1 MSDYVTYEAQGPVGV
16 ITLNNPPVNAL
27 SVNKGVLQRILDAIK
42 EGEHDQH
49 VSGFLL
55 IGAGRN
61 FSGGADIT
69 EFGKPHEPGLATLP
83 DLLAYMDTVTKP
95 IFAALSGPTMGG
107 GLELALACHYRVATP
122 DTLVALPEVKLGILP
137 GAGGTQ
143 RLPRII
149 GAERALD
156 FMVTGNPIKADKAL
170 ELGIVD
176 DVVKGNLLQ
185 AALTWVKRAMRDGKG
200 VRRASQLTP
209 AVEGDPQAFIDAAR
223 QRIAKA
229 WRGYPAPLAIVEC
242 VNAALTLPFD
252 KALGVERSEFS
263 KLVKSN
269 ESKALRH
276 LFFAERQAA
285 KIADVPADTQ
295 LLEIGKAAVIGAGTM
310 GGGITMNFANAGIP
324 VTIVEASQEALDRG
338 LGIIRKN
345 YAATVSKGRLSQ
357 EQMDQRLDLIKPSI
371 DYKAISKADIVIEAV
386 FEEMAVKK
394 EVFAKIDSIAKEG
407 AILATNT
414 STLDVNEIAATTKR
428 PESVLGLH
436 FFSPANVMRLLEVVR
451 GAKTSKQVLATSM
464 KLGKTIGKVPV
475 CVGVCDGFVGNRM
488 IHTYLKEAGYLLEE
502 GALPQQVDGAIES
515 FGFAM
520 GPFRM
525 SDLAGLDIGWAIRK
539 RQAATRPADERYV
552 KIADLICEKGRFGQ
566 KTGAGYYRYEQG
578 SRTAI
583 ADPEIEALIVEASRE
598 KGIERRVITDEEI
611 VERLLYSLVNEGAQI
626 LDEGIAQRAS
636 DIDVIYAFGY
646 GFPRYRGGPMFYADL
661 VGLDKVAAAI
671 RRYAGTPLGVHW
683 KPAPLLERLAA
694 EGGKFNHQ

>member
-1 MSDYVTYEAQGPVGV
+1 MSDLVSYEVQGPVGV
-16 ITLNNPPVNAL
+16 ITLKNPPVNAL
-27 SVNKGVLQRILDAIK
+27 SVNKGVLQGILDAIK

-69 EFGKPHEPGLATLP
+69 EFGKPQEPGLATLP

-107 GLELALACHYRVATP
+107 GLELALACHYRVASA
-122 DTLVALPEVKLGILP
+122 DTLLALPEVKLGILP

-156 FMVTGNPIKADKAL
+156 VMVNGNPIKADKGL
-170 ELGIVD
+170 ELGIID
-176 DVVKGNLLQ
+176 EVVKGDLLQ
-185 AALTWVKRAMRDGKG
+185 AALTWSKRALREGKA
-200 VRRASQLTP
+200 VRRASQLTA
-209 AVEGDPQAFIDAAR
+209 AVEQDPNEFIEAAR
-223 QRIAKA
+223 QRIGKA

-242 VNAALTLPFD
+242 VKAALTLPFD
-252 KALGVERSEFS
+252 KALAVERTEFG

-276 LFFAERQAA
+276 LFFSERQAA
-285 KIADVPADTQ
+285 KISDVPADTQ
-295 LLEIGKAAVIGAGTM
+295 LIPIEKAAVIGAGTM

-324 VTIVEASQEALDRG
+324 VTMVEASQEALDRG
-338 LGIIRKN
+338 LEIISKN

-357 EQMDQRLDLIKPSI
+357 ENMDKRMTLITPSI
-371 DYKAISKADIVIEAV
+371 DFKSISKADIVVEAV
-386 FEEMAVKK
+386 FEEMDVKK
-394 EVFAKIDSIAKEG
+394 EVFAKIDAIAKPG

-414 STLDVNEIAATTKR
+414 STLDVNEIAASTSR
-428 PESVLGLH
+428 PESVIGLH

-451 GAKTSKQVLATSM
+451 GAKTAKNVLATSM

-488 IHTYLKEAGYLLEE
+488 IHSYLKEAGYLLEE
-502 GALPQQVDGAIES
+502 GALPKQVDGAIEA

-539 RQAATRPADERYV
+539 RQAATRPADARYV

-566 KTGAGYYRYEQG
+566 KTGAGYYRYEKG
-578 SRTAI
+578 SRAAI
-583 ADPEIEALIVEASRE
+583 PDPEIEALIVEASRE
-598 KGIERRVITDEEI
+598 KGVERRDISDEEI
-611 VERLLYSLVNEGAQI
+611 VERLLYSLVNEGAAI

-661 VGLDKVAAAI
+661 VGLDKVLATIGRFADN
-671 RRYAGTPLGVHW
+671 PLGVHW
-683 KPAPLLERLAA
+683 KPAKLLAKLAS
-694 EGGKFNHQ
+694 EGGKFNN

>member
-1 MSDYVTYEAQGPVGV
+1 MSEVVTYEVQGSIGV
-16 ITLNNPPVNAL
+16 ITLTNPPVNAL

-42 EGEHDQH
+42 EGEHDQY
-49 VSGFLL
+49 VNSFLL
-55 IGAGRN
+55 IGGGSN

-107 GLELALACHYRVATP
+107 GLELALTCHYRIAAP

-156 FMVTGNPIKADKAL
+156 FMVNGNPIKADKAL

-176 DVVKGNLLQ
+176 EIAKGNLLQ
-185 AALTWVKRAMRDGKG
+185 AALTWARRAIREGKG
-200 VRRASQLTP
+200 VRRASQLK
-209 AVEGDPQAFIDAAR
+209 AEMDQAPQQFIEAAR
-223 QRIAKA
+223 QKVGKA

-252 KALGVERSEFS
+252 KALGVERAEFS

-285 KIADVPADTQ
+285 KIADVPADTP
-295 LLEIGKAAVIGAGTM
+295 LLEIKKAAVIGAGTM

-324 VTIVEASQEALDRG
+324 VTIVEASQDALDRG
-338 LGIIRKN
+338 LGIISKN

-357 EQMDQRLDLIKPSI
+357 EQMDKRMALITPSV
-371 DYKAISKADIVIEAV
+371 DYKSISKADIVIEAV
-386 FEEMAVKK
+386 FEEMDVKK
-394 EVFAKIDSIAKEG
+394 QVFQKIDSIAKQG

-414 STLDVNEIAATTKR
+414 STLDVNEIAATTSR

-451 GAKTSKQVLATSM
+451 GAKTAKDVLATSM

-488 IHTYLKEAGYLLEE
+488 VHTYLKEAGYLLEE
-502 GALPQQVDGAIES
+502 GALPQQVDGAIEN

-552 KIADLICEKGRFGQ
+552 KIGDLICEKGRFGQ
-566 KTGAGYYRYEQG
+566 KTGAGYYRYEKG
-578 SRTAI
+578 SRAAI
-583 ADPEIEALIVEASRE
+583 PDAGIEALIVEASRE
-598 KGIERRVITDEEI
+598 KGIERRNISDEEI
-611 VERLLYSLVNEGAQI
+611 IERLLYSLVNEGADI

-661 VGLDKVAAAI
+661 VGLDKVLATI
-671 RRYAGTPLGVHW
+671 RRYAQSPLGVHW
-683 KPAPLLERLAA
+683 KPAPLLEKLAA
-694 EGGKFNHQ
+694 EGGKFNQ

>member
-1 MSDYVTYEAQGPVGV
+1 MSEVVTYEVQGNVGV

-27 SVNKGVLQRILDAIK
+27 SVNKGVLQRILDSIK

-49 VSGFLL
+49 VSAFLL

-95 IFAALSGPTMGG
+95 IFGALSGPTMGG
-107 GLELALACHYRVATP
+107 GLELALTCHYRIAAR
-122 DTLVALPEVKLGILP
+122 DTLLALPEVKLGILP

-143 RLPRII
+143 RLPRMI

-156 FMVTGNPIKADKAL
+156 FMVNGNPVKADKAL
-170 ELGIVD
+170 ELEIVD
-176 DVVKGNLLQ
+176 EIAKGDLLQ
-185 AALTWVKRAMRDGKG
+185 AAMTWTKRAVREGKG
-200 VRRASQLTP
+200 VRRASQLKPSTDL
-209 AVEGDPQAFIDAAR
+209 DPEAFIEAAR
-223 QRIAKA
+223 QKVAKA

-242 VNAALTLPFD
+242 VKAALTLPFD
-252 KALGVERSEFS
+252 KGLSVERAEFS

-269 ESKALRH
+269 ESKSLRH

-285 KIADVPADTQ
+285 KIADVPADTP
-295 LLEIGKAAVIGAGTM
+295 LREIKSAAVIGAGTM

-338 LGIIRKN
+338 MGIISKN

-357 EQMDQRLDLIKPSI
+357 EQMDKRLSLITPSI
-371 DYKAISKADIVIEAV
+371 DYKSIAKADIVIEAV
-386 FEEMAVKK
+386 FEEMEVKK
-394 EVFAKIDSIAKEG
+394 EVFGKIDAIAKPG
-407 AILATNT
+407 AILASNT
-414 STLDVNEIAATTKR
+414 STLDVNEIAATTSR

-451 GAKTSKQVLATSM
+451 GAKTANDVLATSM
-464 KLGKTIGKVPV
+464 KLGKTIAKVPV

-502 GALPQQVDGAIES
+502 GALPQQVDGAIEK

-552 KIADLICEKGRFGQ
+552 KIGDMICEKGRFGQ

-578 SRTAI
+578 NRAAI
-583 ADPEIEALIVEASRE
+583 PDPEIEELIVEASRD
-598 KGIERRVITDEEI
+598 KGIERRDISDEEI
-611 VERLLYSLVNEGAQI
+611 VERLLYSLVNEGADI

-661 VGLDKVAAAI
+661 VGLDKVLATI
-671 RRYAGTPLGVHW
+671 KRFGQSPLGTHW
-683 KPAPLLERLAA
+683 KPASLLEKLAA
-694 EGGKFNHQ
+694 EGGEFNQ

>member
-1 MSDYVTYEAQGPVGV
+1 MSDFVSYEVQGPIGV
-16 ITLNNPPVNAL
+16 ISLNNPPVNAL
-27 SVNKGVLQRILDAIK
+27 SVSKGVLQGILDAIK

-49 VSGFLL
+49 ISGFLL
-55 IGAGRN
+55 IGGGRN

-69 EFGKPHEPGLATLP
+69 EFGKPREPGLATLP

-107 GLELALACHYRVATP
+107 GLELALGCHYRVASP
-122 DTLVALPEVKLGILP
+122 DTLLALPEVKLGILP

-156 FMVTGNPIKADKAL
+156 FMIDGNPIKADQGA

-176 DVVKGNLLQ
+176 EVIKGDLLKN
-185 AALTWVKRAMRDGKG
+185 ALAWAKRAIREGKG
-200 VRRASQLTP
+200 VRRASQLSASLDQDVDT
-209 AVEGDPQAFIDAAR
+209 FINAAR
-223 QRIAKA
+223 DRIAKR
-229 WRGYPAPLAIVEC
+229 WRGYPAPPAIVEC
-242 VNAALTLPFD
+242 VKAALTLPFD
-252 KALGVERSEFS
+252 KGIAVERSEFA
-263 KLVKSN
+263 KLVKSD

-285 KIADVPADTQ
+285 KIADVPPDTPQ
-295 LLEIGKAAVIGAGTM
+295 IPIKAAAVIGAGTM

-324 VTIVEASQEALDRG
+324 VTMVEANQQALDRG
-338 LGIIRKN
+338 LETIRKN

-357 EQMDQRLDLIKPSI
+357 EEMDKRMSLIKPSLDMKSI
-371 DYKAISKADIVIEAV
+371 GRADITIEAV
-386 FEEMAVKK
+386 FEEMDVKK
-394 EVFAKIDSIAKEG
+394 EVFKKMDAIAKAG
-407 AILATNT
+407 SILATNT
-414 STLDVNEIAATTKR
+414 STLDVNEIAATTSR
-428 PESVLGLH
+428 PESVIGLH

-451 GAKTSKQVLATSM
+451 GDKTGKDVLASSM
-464 KLGKTIGKVPV
+464 KLGKTIAKVPV

-539 RQAATRPADERYV
+539 RQAATRPVDERYV
-552 KIADLICEKGRFGQ
+552 KIADLICERGRFGQ
-566 KTGAGYYRYEQG
+566 KTGAGYYRYEKG
-578 SRTAI
+578 SRAAI
-583 ADPEIEALIVEASRE
+583 PDPEIEALIVEASRE
-598 KGIERRVITDEEI
+598 KGIERRNIGDEEI
-611 VERLLYSLVNEGAQI
+611 VGRLLYALVNEGAQI
-626 LDEGIAQRAS
+626 LEEGIAQRAS

-661 VGLDKVAAAI
+661 VGPDKVLTAI
-671 RRYAGTPLGVHW
+671 RRYADSPLGVHW
-683 KPAPLLERLAA
+683 KPAPLLEKLAA
-694 EGGKFNHQ
+694 EGGKFNQ

>member
-1 MSDYVTYEAQGPVGV
+1 MSDYVSYEVQGPVGV
-16 ITLNNPPVNAL
+16 ITLDNPPVNAL
-27 SVNKGVLQRILDAIK
+27 SVNKGVLQGILDAIK
-42 EGEHDQH
+42 EGEHDHH
-49 VSGFLL
+49 VNGFLL

-107 GLELALACHYRVATP
+107 GLELALACHYRVASA
-122 DTLVALPEVKLGILP
+122 DTAIALPEVKLGILP

-143 RLPRII
+143 RLPRLI

-156 FMVTGNPIKADKAL
+156 FMVVGNPISAAQAL

-176 DVVKGNLLQ
+176 EIVKGDLLQ
-185 AALTWVKRAMRDGKG
+185 AGLTWSKRAMREGKT
-200 VRRASQLTP
+200 VRRASQITP
-209 AVEGDPQAFIDAAR
+209 ELGQDVDEFIETAR
-223 QRIAKA
+223 QRIGKK
-229 WRGYPAPLAIVEC
+229 WRGYPAPMEIVEC
-242 VNAALTLPFD
+242 VKASLTLPFD
-252 KALGVERSEFS
+252 KGIAAERAGFGR
-263 KLVKSN
+263 LVKSN

-276 LFFAERQAA
+276 LFFSERQAA
-285 KIADVPADTQ
+285 KISDVPADTP
-295 LLEIGKAAVIGAGTM
+295 LIPIEKAAVIGAGTM

-324 VTIVEASQEALDRG
+324 VTMVEVSQEALDRG

-357 EQMDQRLDLIKPSI
+357 EAMDKRMALITPSVDFKSI
-371 DYKAISKADIVIEAV
+371 AKADIVIEAV
-386 FEEMAVKK
+386 FEEMDVKK
-394 EVFAKIDSIAKEG
+394 EVFAKLDAIARKG

-414 STLDVNEIAATTKR
+414 STLDVNEIAASTSR
-428 PESVLGLH
+428 PESVIGLH

-451 GAKTSKQVLATSM
+451 GEKTAKNVLATSM
-464 KLGKTIGKVPV
+464 KLGKKIGKVPV

-502 GALPQQVDGAIES
+502 GALPQQVDGAIEA

-552 KIADLICEKGRFGQ
+552 RIADLICEKGRFGQ
-566 KTGAGYYRYEQG
+566 KTGAGYYRYESG
-578 SRTAI
+578 SRAAI
-583 ADPEIEALIVEASRE
+583 PDPEIEALIVAESRE
-598 KGIERRVITDEEI
+598 KGVERRDISDEEI
-611 VERLLYSLVNEGAQI
+611 VERLMYSLVNEAAAI

-661 VGLDKVAAAI
+661 VGLDKVLKSINRFAQN
-671 RRYAGTPLGVHW
+671 PMGVHW
-683 KPAPLLERLAA
+683 KPAALLEKLAGDGA
-694 EGGKFNHQ
+694 NFS

>member
-1 MSDYVTYEAQGPVGV
+1 MSDYVSYEVQGPVGV

-27 SVNKGVLQRILDAIK
+27 SVNKGVLQGILDAIK
-42 EGEHDQH
+42 EGEHDHH

-55 IGAGRN
+55 IGGGRN

-107 GLELALACHYRVATP
+107 GLELALTCHYRVASA
-122 DTLVALPEVKLGILP
+122 DTVLALPEVKLGILP

-143 RLPRII
+143 RLPRLI

-156 FMVTGNPIKADKAL
+156 FMVTGNPIKSAAAA
-170 ELGIVD
+170 ELGLID
-176 DVVKGNLLQ
+176 EIVKGDLLQ
-185 AALTWVKRAMRDGKG
+185 AALTWTKRALREGKT
-200 VRRASQLTP
+200 VRRASQLT
-209 AVEGDPQAFIDAAR
+209 AALEQDTDEFIEAAR
-223 QRIAKA
+223 QSIGKK
-229 WRGYPAPLAIVEC
+229 WHGYPAPLAIVEC
-242 VNAALTLPFD
+242 VKAALTLPFD
-252 KALGVERSEFS
+252 KALGVERAEFA

-285 KIADVPADTQ
+285 KISDVPGDTP
-295 LLEIGKAAVIGAGTM
+295 LMPIEKAAVIGAGTM

-324 VTIVEASQEALDRG
+324 VTMVEASQEALDRG

-357 EQMDQRLDLIKPSI
+357 EQMDQRMALITPSV
-371 DYKAISKADIVIEAV
+371 DFKSISKADIVIEAV
-386 FEEMAVKK
+386 YEEMDVKK
-394 EVFAKIDSIAKEG
+394 EVFGKIDATAKAG

-414 STLDVNEIAATTKR
+414 STLDVNEIAASTSR

-451 GAKTSKQVLATSM
+451 GAKTAKNVLATSM

-502 GALPQQVDGAIES
+502 GALPKQVDGAIEA

-539 RQAATRPADERYV
+539 RQAATRPPDARYV
-552 KIADLICEKGRFGQ
+552 RIADLICEKGRFGQ
-566 KTGAGYYRYEQG
+566 KTGAGYYRYEKG

-583 ADPEIEALIVEASRE
+583 PDEEIEALIVAQSGE
-598 KGIERRVITDEEI
+598 KGIERRDISDEEI
-611 VERLLYSLVNEGAQI
+611 VERLLYSLINEGAAI

-661 VGLDKVAAAI
+661 VGPDKVLAAI
-671 RRYAGTPLGVHW
+671 RRFADSPLGVHW
-683 KPAPLLERLAA
+683 KPAPLLEKLAA
-694 EGGKFNHQ
+694 EGGKFND

>member
-1 MSDYVTYEAQGPVGV
+1 MSDYVSYEVQGPIGV

-27 SVNKGVLQRILDAIK
+27 SVNKGVLQGILDAIK
-42 EGEHDQH
+42 EGEHDHH
-49 VSGFLL
+49 VGGFLL
-55 IGAGRN
+55 IGGGRN

-107 GLELALACHYRVATP
+107 GLELALTCHYRVASA
-122 DTLVALPEVKLGILP
+122 DTLLALPEVKLGILP

-143 RLPRII
+143 RLPRLI

-156 FMVTGNPIKADKAL
+156 FMVNGNPIKSAAAM
-170 ELGIVD
+170 ELGLID
-176 DVVKGNLLQ
+176 EIVKGDLLQ
-185 AALTWVKRAMRDGKG
+185 AALTWAKRALRDGKT
-200 VRRASQLTP
+200 VRRASQLT
-209 AVEGDPQAFIDAAR
+209 AALEQDTETFIEAAR
-223 QRIAKA
+223 QSIGQK
-229 WRGYPAPLAIVEC
+229 WRGYPAPLAIVDC

-252 KALGVERSEFS
+252 KALGVERAAFG
-263 KLVKSN
+263 KLVTSN

-276 LFFAERQAA
+276 LFFSERQAA
-285 KIADVPADTQ
+285 KISDVPADTK
-295 LLEIGKAAVIGAGTM
+295 EIPIEKAAVIGAGTM
-310 GGGITMNFANAGIP
+310 GGGITMNFANAGLP
-324 VTIVEASQEALDRG
+324 VTMVEASQEALDRG

-357 EQMDQRLDLIKPSI
+357 EQMDQRMALITPSV
-371 DYKAISKADIVIEAV
+371 DYKSISRADIVIEAV
-386 FEEMAVKK
+386 YEEMDVKK
-394 EVFAKIDSIAKEG
+394 EVFGKIDAIAKAG

-414 STLDVNEIAATTKR
+414 STLDVNEIAASTSR
-428 PESVLGLH
+428 PGSVIGLH

-451 GAKTSKQVLATSM
+451 GAKTAKDVLATSM

-502 GALPQQVDGAIES
+502 GALPKQVDGAIEA

-539 RQAATRPADERYV
+539 RQAATRPADARYV
-552 KIADLICEKGRFGQ
+552 RIADLICEKGRFGQ
-566 KTGAGYYRYEQG
+566 KTGAGYYRYEKG
-578 SRTAI
+578 SRAAI
-583 ADPEIEALIVEASRE
+583 PDPEIEALIVAESRE
-598 KGIERRVITDEEI
+598 KGIERRDISDEEI
-611 VERLLYSLVNEGAQI
+611 VERLLYSLVNEGAAI

-661 VGLDKVAAAI
+661 VGPDKVLKSI
-671 RRYAGTPLGVHW
+671 RQFAEKPLGVHW
-683 KPAPLLERLAA
+683 KPAKLLEKLAA
-694 EGGKFNHQ
+694 DGGKFNA

>member
-1 MSDYVTYEAQGPVGV
+1 MLQG
-16 ITLNNPPVNAL
+16 
-27 SVNKGVLQRILDAIK
+27 ILDAIK

-69 EFGKPHEPGLATLP
+69 EFGKPQEPGLATLP

-107 GLELALACHYRVATP
+107 GLELALACHYRVASA
-122 DTLVALPEVKLGILP
+122 DTLLALPEVKLGILP

-156 FMVTGNPIKADKAL
+156 FMVNGNPIKADKGL
-170 ELGIVD
+170 ELGIID
-176 DVVKGNLLQ
+176 EVVKGDLLQ
-185 AALTWVKRAMRDGKG
+185 AALTWSKRALREGKA
-200 VRRASQLTP
+200 VRRASQLTA
-209 AVEGDPQAFIDAAR
+209 AVEQDPNEFIEAAR
-223 QRIAKA
+223 QRIGKA

-242 VNAALTLPFD
+242 VKAALTLPFD
-252 KALGVERSEFS
+252 KALAVERTEFG

-276 LFFAERQAA
+276 LFFSERQAA
-285 KIADVPADTQ
+285 KISDVPADTQ
-295 LLEIGKAAVIGAGTM
+295 LIPIEKAAVIGAGTM

-324 VTIVEASQEALDRG
+324 VTMVEASQEALDRG
-338 LGIIRKN
+338 LGIISKN

-357 EQMDQRLDLIKPSI
+357 EDMDKRMTLITPSI
-371 DYKAISKADIVIEAV
+371 DFKSISKADIVVEAV
-386 FEEMAVKK
+386 FEEMDVKK
-394 EVFAKIDSIAKEG
+394 EVFAKIDAIAKPG

-414 STLDVNEIAATTKR
+414 STLDVNEIAASTSR
-428 PESVLGLH
+428 PESVIGLH

-451 GAKTSKQVLATSM
+451 GAKTAKNVLATSM

-488 IHTYLKEAGYLLEE
+488 IHSYLKEAGYLLEE
-502 GALPQQVDGAIES
+502 GALPKQVDGAIEA

-539 RQAATRPADERYV
+539 RQAATRPADARYV

-566 KTGAGYYRYEQG
+566 KTGAGYYRYEKG
-578 SRTAI
+578 SRAAI
-583 ADPEIEALIVEASRE
+583 PDPEIEALIIEASRE
-598 KGIERRVITDEEI
+598 KGVERRDISDEEI
-611 VERLLYSLVNEGAQI
+611 VERLLYSLVNEGAAI

-661 VGLDKVAAAI
+661 VGLDKVLATIGRFADN
-671 RRYAGTPLGVHW
+671 PLGVHW
-683 KPAPLLERLAA
+683 KSAKLLAKLAS
-694 EGGKFNHQ
+694 EGGKFNN

>member
-1 MSDYVTYEAQGPVGV
+1 MSDFVSYEVQGPVGV

-27 SVNKGVLQRILDAIK
+27 SVNKGVIQGILDAIK

-55 IGAGRN
+55 IGGGRN

-69 EFGKPHEPGLATLP
+69 EFGKPREPGLATLP

-107 GLELALACHYRVATP
+107 GLELALACHYRIGAP
-122 DTLVALPEVKLGILP
+122 DTLVSLPEVKLGILP

-143 RLPRII
+143 RLPRIV

-156 FMVTGNPIKADKAL
+156 FMINGNSIRADKAL

-176 DVVKGNLLQ
+176 EITKGNLLQ
-185 AALTWVKRAMRDGKG
+185 AALTWTKRAIREGKG
-200 VRRASQLTP
+200 VRRASQLKP
-209 AVEGDPQAFIDAAR
+209 SVEQDAGQFIESAR
-223 QRIAKA
+223 RRVAKD

-252 KALGVERSEFS
+252 KALGVERAEFS

-269 ESKALRH
+269 ESRALRH

-285 KIADVPADTQ
+285 KIADVSPDTQ

-324 VTIVEASQEALDRG
+324 VTIVEVSREALDRG
-338 LGIIRKN
+338 LAIIRNN
-345 YAATVSKGRLSQ
+345 YAATVAKGRLSQ
-357 EQMDQRLDLIKPSI
+357 EQMDRRLALIKPSI
-371 DYKAISKADIVIEAV
+371 NFKAISKADIIIEAI
-386 FEEMAVKK
+386 FEEMNVKK
-394 EVFAKIDSIAKEG
+394 EVFKKIDSIAKEG
-407 AILATNT
+407 AILASNT
-414 STLDVNEIAATTKR
+414 STLDINEIAATTSR

-502 GALPQQVDGAIES
+502 GALPQQVDGAIEK

-539 RQAATRPADERYV
+539 RQAATRPVDERYV
-552 KIADLICEKGRFGQ
+552 KIADTICEKSRFGQ
-566 KTGAGYYRYEQG
+566 KTGAGYYRYEKG
-578 SRTAI
+578 SRIAI
-583 ADPEIEALIVEASRE
+583 PDPEIEALIMDASRE
-598 KGIERRVITDEEI
+598 KGIERRNISDEEI
-611 VERLLYSLVNEGAQI
+611 VERLLYSLINEGAQI
-626 LDEGIAQRAS
+626 LDEEIAQRAS

-646 GFPRYRGGPMFYADL
+646 GFPRYRGGPMFYAEL
-661 VGLDKVAAAI
+661 IGLDKVLAGI
-671 RRYAGTPLGVHW
+671 RRYADSPLGVHW
-683 KPAPLLERLAA
+683 RAAPLLERLAA
-694 EGGKFNHQ
+694 EGGRFNQ

>member
-1 MSDYVTYEAQGPVGV
+1 MSEVVTYEVQGSVGV

-27 SVNKGVLQRILDAIK
+27 SVNKGVLQRILDSIK

-49 VSGFLL
+49 INCFLL
-55 IGAGRN
+55 IGGGSN

-107 GLELALACHYRVATP
+107 GLELALTCHYRIAAP
-122 DTLVALPEVKLGILP
+122 NTLVALPEVKLGILP

-156 FMVTGNPIKADKAL
+156 FMINGNPIKADKAL

-176 DVVKGNLLQ
+176 EIAKGDLLQ
-185 AALTWVKRAMRDGKG
+185 AALTWAKRAVREGKG
-200 VRRASQLTP
+200 VRRASQLQP
-209 AVEGDPQAFIDAAR
+209 VQDQDPQQFIEAAR
-223 QRIAKA
+223 QKVAKA
-229 WRGYPAPLAIVEC
+229 WRGFPAPLAIVEC

-252 KALGVERSEFS
+252 KALAVERSEFS

-285 KIADVPADTQ
+285 KIADVPADTP
-295 LLEIGKAAVIGAGTM
+295 LIEIKTAAVIGAGTM

-357 EQMDQRLDLIKPSI
+357 EQMDKRMALITPSVDMKSI
-371 DYKAISKADIVIEAV
+371 AKADIVIEAV
-386 FEEMAVKK
+386 FEEMNVKK
-394 EVFAKIDSIAKEG
+394 EVFGTIDAVAKAG

-414 STLDVNEIAATTKR
+414 STLDVNEIAATTSR
-428 PESVLGLH
+428 PESVLGTH

-451 GAKTSKQVLATSM
+451 GAKTAKDVLATSM

-502 GALPQQVDGAIES
+502 GALPQQVDGAIEK

-552 KIADLICEKGRFGQ
+552 KVGDMICEKGRFGQ
-566 KTGAGYYRYEQG
+566 KTGAGFYRYEQG
-578 SRTAI
+578 SRAAI
-583 ADPEIEALIVEASRE
+583 PDPEIEALIAEASRE
-598 KGIERRVITDEEI
+598 KGIERRDISDEEI
-611 VERLLYSLVNEGAQI
+611 VERLLYSLVNEGADI

-661 VGLDKVAAAI
+661 VGLDKVLASI
-671 RRYAGTPLGVHW
+671 KRFGESPLGTHW
-683 KPAPLLERLAA
+683 KPASLLEKLAA
-694 EGGKFNHQ
+694 EGGKFNQ

>member
-1 MSDYVTYEAQGPVGV
+1 MSDFVSYEVQGPIGV

-27 SVNKGVLQRILDAIK
+27 SVSKGVLQGILDAIK

-49 VSGFLL
+49 VNGFLL
-55 IGAGRN
+55 IGGGRN

-69 EFGKPHEPGLATLP
+69 EFGKPREPGLATLP

-107 GLELALACHYRVATP
+107 GLELALGCHYRVASP
-122 DTLVALPEVKLGILP
+122 DTLLALPEVKLGILP
-137 GAGGTQ
+137 GGGGTQ
-143 RLPRII
+143 RLPRIV

-156 FMVTGNPIKADKAL
+156 FMIDGNPIKADEGA

-176 DVVKGNLLQ
+176 EVIKGDLLKN
-185 AALTWVKRAMRDGKG
+185 ALTWAKRAIREGKG
-200 VRRASQLTP
+200 VRRASQLT
-209 AVEGDPQAFIDAAR
+209 ASLDQDVDTFINAASER
-223 QRIAKA
+223 VAKR
-229 WRGYPAPLAIVEC
+229 WRGYPAPLAIIEC
-242 VNAALTLPFD
+242 VKAALTLPFD
-252 KALGVERSEFS
+252 KAIGVERSEFA
-263 KLVKSN
+263 KLVKSD

-285 KIADVPADTQ
+285 KIADVPRDTPQ
-295 LLEIGKAAVIGAGTM
+295 IPIKTAAVIGAGTM

-324 VTIVEASQEALDRG
+324 VTMVEVSQEALDRG
-338 LGIIRKN
+338 LETIRKN

-357 EQMDQRLDLIKPSI
+357 EAMDKRMALIKPSLDMKSI
-371 DYKAISKADIVIEAV
+371 GKADITIEAV
-386 FEEMAVKK
+386 FEEMDVKK
-394 EVFAKIDSIAKEG
+394 EVFKKMDALAKAGS
-407 AILATNT
+407 ILATNT
-414 STLDVNEIAATTKR
+414 STLDVNEIAATTSR
-428 PESVLGLH
+428 PESVIGLH

-451 GAKTSKQVLATSM
+451 GDKTGKDVLATSM
-464 KLGKTIGKVPV
+464 QLGKTIAKVPV

-488 IHTYLKEAGYLLEE
+488 VHTYLKEAGYLLEE
-502 GALPQQVDGAIES
+502 GALPQQIDGAIEK

-566 KTGAGYYRYEQG
+566 KTGAGYYRYEKG
-578 SRTAI
+578 RRA
-583 ADPEIEALIVEASRE
+583 ANPDPEIEALIVEASRE
-598 KGIERRVITDEEI
+598 KGIERRNISDEEI
-611 VERLLYSLVNEGAQI
+611 VERLLYSLVNEGANI

-661 VGLDKVAAAI
+661 VGLEKVLAAI
-671 RRYAGTPLGVHW
+671 RRYGDSPLGVHW
-683 KPAPLLERLAA
+683 KSAPLLEKLAA
-694 EGGKFNHQ
+694 EGGKFNQ

>member
-1 MSDYVTYEAQGPVGV
+1 MSGFVSYEVQGPVGV

-27 SVNKGVLQRILDAIK
+27 SVNKGVMQSMLDAIK

-49 VSGFLL
+49 VGGFLL
-55 IGAGRN
+55 IGGGRN

-107 GLELALACHYRVATP
+107 GLELALACHYRVASANTA
-122 DTLVALPEVKLGILP
+122 LALPEVKLGILP

-143 RLPRII
+143 RLPRLI
-149 GAERALD
+149 GPERALD
-156 FMVTGNPIKADKAL
+156 FMVVGNPISAEKGL

-176 DVVKGNLLQ
+176 EIVKGDLLQ
-185 AALTWVKRAMRDGKG
+185 AAMTWVKRALREGKP

-209 AVEGDPQAFIDAAR
+209 ALDQNVDEFIEAAR
-223 QRIAKA
+223 QRIGKK
-229 WRGYPAPLAIVEC
+229 WRGYPAPLEIVEC
-242 VNAALTLPFD
+242 VGAALTLPFD
-252 KALGVERSEFS
+252 KGIAAERAGFG

-276 LFFAERQAA
+276 LFFSERQAA
-285 KIADVPADTQ
+285 KVSDVPSDTP
-295 LLEIGKAAVIGAGTM
+295 LIPIATAAVIGAGTM

-324 VTIVEASQEALDRG
+324 VTMVEVSQEALDRG
-338 LGIIRKN
+338 LETIRKN

-357 EQMDQRLDLIKPSI
+357 EDMDKRMALIPPSVDFKSI
-371 DYKAISKADIVIEAV
+371 GKADIVIEAV
-386 FEEMAVKK
+386 FEEMDVKK
-394 EVFAKIDSIAKEG
+394 EVFGKIDAIAKAG

-414 STLDVNEIAATTKR
+414 STLDVNEIAASTSR
-428 PESVLGLH
+428 PESVIGLH

-451 GAKTSKQVLATSM
+451 GDKTAKDVLATSM

-488 IHTYLKEAGYLLEE
+488 IHTYLMEAGYLLEE
-502 GALPQQVDGAIES
+502 GALPKQVDGAIEA

-539 RQAATRPADERYV
+539 RQAATRPADARYV
-552 KIADLICEKGRFGQ
+552 RIADLICEKGRFGQ
-566 KTGAGYYRYEQG
+566 KTGAGYYRYEKG
-578 SRTAI
+578 SRAPI
-583 ADPEIEALIVEASRE
+583 PDPEIEALIVAESRD
-598 KGIERRVITDEEI
+598 KGVERRDISDEEI
-611 VERLLYSLVNEGAQI
+611 VERLLYALVNEAAAI

-646 GFPRYRGGPMFYADL
+646 GFPSYRGGPMCYADL
-661 VGLDKVAAAI
+661 VGLDKVLKSI
-671 RRYAGTPLGVHW
+671 RRFADNPLGVHW
-683 KPAPLLERLAA
+683 KPAKLLETLAA
-694 EGGKFNHQ
+694 QGGAFNA

>member
-1 MSDYVTYEAQGPVGV
+1 MSDFVSYEVQGPVGV

-27 SVNKGVLQRILDAIK
+27 SVNKGVIQGILDAIK

-55 IGAGRN
+55 IGGGRN

-69 EFGKPHEPGLATLP
+69 EFGKPREPGLATLP

-107 GLELALACHYRVATP
+107 GLELALACHYRIGAP
-122 DTLVALPEVKLGILP
+122 DTLVSLPEVKLGILP

-143 RLPRII
+143 RLPRIV

-156 FMVTGNPIKADKAL
+156 FMINGNSIRADKAL

-176 DVVKGNLLQ
+176 EITKGNLLQ
-185 AALTWVKRAMRDGKG
+185 AALTWTKRAIREGKG
-200 VRRASQLTP
+200 VRRASQLKP
-209 AVEGDPQAFIDAAR
+209 SVEQDAGQFIESAR
-223 QRIAKA
+223 RRVAKD

-252 KALGVERSEFS
+252 KALGVERAEFS

-269 ESKALRH
+269 ESRALRH

-285 KIADVPADTQ
+285 KIADVSPDTQ

-310 GGGITMNFANAGIP
+310 GGGIAMNFANAGIP
-324 VTIVEASQEALDRG
+324 VTIVEVSREALDRG
-338 LGIIRKN
+338 LAIIRNN
-345 YAATVSKGRLSQ
+345 YAATVAKGRLSQ
-357 EQMDQRLDLIKPSI
+357 EQMDRRLALIKPSI
-371 DYKAISKADIVIEAV
+371 NFKAISKADIIIEAI
-386 FEEMAVKK
+386 FEEMNVKK
-394 EVFAKIDSIAKEG
+394 EVFKKIDSIAKEG
-407 AILATNT
+407 AILASNT
-414 STLDVNEIAATTKR
+414 STLDINEIAATTSR

-502 GALPQQVDGAIES
+502 GALPQQVDGAIEK

-539 RQAATRPADERYV
+539 RQAATRPVDERYV
-552 KIADLICEKGRFGQ
+552 KIADTICEKSRFGQ
-566 KTGAGYYRYEQG
+566 KTGAGYYRYEKG
-578 SRTAI
+578 SRIAI
-583 ADPEIEALIVEASRE
+583 PDPEIEALIMDASRE
-598 KGIERRVITDEEI
+598 KGIERRNISDEEI
-611 VERLLYSLVNEGAQI
+611 VERLLYSLINEGAQI
-626 LDEGIAQRAS
+626 LDEEIAQRAS

-646 GFPRYRGGPMFYADL
+646 GFPRYRGGPMFYAEL
-661 VGLDKVAAAI
+661 IGLDKVLAGI
-671 RRYAGTPLGVHW
+671 RRYADSPLGVHW
-683 KPAPLLERLAA
+683 RAAPLLERLAA
-694 EGGKFNHQ
+694 EGGRFNQ